1 VSRTPASATRQRILD
16 VADELFY
23 RHGARA
29 VGMDELVRQVGLGK
43 MTLYR
48 HFPTKDLLAAAVV
61 ERRHEKVM
69 ADLEDAVRNATGP
82 RAQLD
87 AIIGSV
93 AADITSPTFHGCP
106 FQNTVSDFRAP
117 DHPARAAAR
126 AHQETLLARLH
137 DLALDAGA
145 ARPKATA
152 EELLILINGAYA
164 TARVLDPGV
173 AAYQLESLAGRLLD
187 LHLPASASPGP

>member
-1 VSRTPASATRQRILD
+1 MGRAAASATRQHILD

-48 HFPTKDLLAAAVV
+48 QFPTKDLLAAAVV
-61 ERRHEKVM
+61 ERQHEKVM
-69 ADLEDAVRNATGP
+69 GGIEDAVQNAAEP
-82 RAQLD
+82 RARLD
-87 AIIGSV
+87 AAIGYV
-93 AADITSPTFHGCP
+93 VADITSPTFQGCP
-106 FQNTVSDFRAP
+106 FQNTVSDFRAS
-117 DHPARAAAR
+117 DHPARAAVG
-126 AHQETLLARLH
+126 AHYEALFARLRS
-137 DLALDAGA
+137 LAVEAETTQPNA
-145 ARPKATA
+145 IA

-173 AAYQLESLAGRLLD
+173 VARQLESMAGRLLD
-187 LHLPASASPGP
+187 LHLSTSASPRP